1 MYLAAQ
7 LSPGLAETLVVTE
20 LRPISPTLITILFEW
35 RLICFSS
42 KIVVLSDEDGSG
54 KSIEQPIY
62 K

>member
-42 KIVVLSDEDGSG
+42 KIVVLSDEDG
-54 KSIEQPIY
+54 
-62 K
+62 